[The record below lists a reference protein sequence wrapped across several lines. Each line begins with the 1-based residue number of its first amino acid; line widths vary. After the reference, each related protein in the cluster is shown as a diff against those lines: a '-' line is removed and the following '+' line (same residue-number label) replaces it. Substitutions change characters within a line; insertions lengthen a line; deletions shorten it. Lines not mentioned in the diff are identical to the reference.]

1 MHAGVENAG
10 VEIVGEEKIMESE
23 RFDNL
28 LLNAS
33 TEKIANVA
41 NRSDEKFQWQPLLCD
56 R

>member
-33 TEKIANVA
+33 TVNSQRCQSI
-41 NRSDEKFQWQPLLCD
+41 R
-56 R
+56 